1 MKNTVKKPYRLSFK
15 PCRAFF
21 VYLCFIVFSF
31 IFTQALRNTVSAVLF
46 VFSLLLPFSEL
57 IYLFFSYF
65 ALKFAFSVG
74 NGELIRN
81 EGLELTF
88 SYRNRFILPYFFLSA
103 ELYLPNDECT
113 SSVGYRIHFSS
124 FPFRTQSVRLH
135 RTMKHRG
142 IFELGINSVYVYGI
156 FKFFRIRLRVHEY
169 DTATVFPRVLSPDMT
184 LGEEKGET
192 HPSDTSLQST
202 DGGEPAGVR
211 DYVESDPLKRV
222 HWKLSSKSEKLLVKL
237 YSAEENNKT
246 VIFPDMRQISPSD
259 PCGGE
264 ESLEY
269 ALGIAKALCFGNKNV
284 TLSLPF
290 NGGQEEVN
298 MNSPESFDIGYS
310 ISPSVTSLSHNKKFP
325 PSVKRGEGEKRIYF
339 TSRLDPAT
347 EEAILSQSS
356 HGDTVFY
363 ISPSSSTLSDT
374 VLQAFSRLGI
384 RLYVILQSEQSEV
397 ENERQ
402 K

>member
-21 VYLCFIVFSF
+21 VYFCFIVFSF

-46 VFSLLLPFSEL
+46 VFSLLLPFTEL

-65 ALKFAFSVG
+65 ALKFTFSADR
-74 NGELIRN
+74 NKLIRN
-81 EGLELTF
+81 ERLEITL

-124 FPFRTQSVRLH
+124 FPFRTQSVRL
-135 RTMKHRG
+135 RRKMKHRG
-142 IFELGINSVYVYGI
+142 IFELGINSIYVYGI

-169 DTATVFPRVLSPDMT
+169 DSATVFPKVLLPDMPS
-184 LGEEKGET
+184 GEERGEAR
-192 HPSDTSLQST
+192 PSDTALQSA

-211 DYVESDPLKRV
+211 DYVESDPMKRV

-237 YSAEENNKT
+237 YSAEETGKT
-246 VIFPDMRQISPSD
+246 VIFPDMRQASPSD

-264 ESLEY
+264 ENLEY
-269 ALGIAKALCFGNKNV
+269 TLGMAKALCFSKKNV
-284 TLSLPF
+284 TLSLPVK
-290 NGGQEEVN
+290 GRQEEVN
-298 MNSPESFDIGYS
+298 MNSPENFDIGYA
-310 ISPSVTSLSHNKKFP
+310 ISPAVASLSYDKEFP
-325 PSVKRGEGEKRIYF
+325 PIVKRGEGEERIFF
-339 TSRLDPAT
+339 TSRLDPTT
-347 EEAILSQSS
+347 EEAILSHSA

-363 ISPSSSTLSDT
+363 ISPSAATLSDT
-374 VLQAFSRLGI
+374 VVQAFSRLGI
-384 RLYVILQSEQSEV
+384 RLYIILRSEQSEV
-397 ENERQ
+397 ENEQ